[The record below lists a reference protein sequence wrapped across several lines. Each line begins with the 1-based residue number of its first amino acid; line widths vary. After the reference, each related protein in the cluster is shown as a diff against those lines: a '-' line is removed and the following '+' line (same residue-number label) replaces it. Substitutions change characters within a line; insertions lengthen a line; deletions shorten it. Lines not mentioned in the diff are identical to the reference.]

1 MPVELGAVAT
11 PGTAIIKQGADGVRI
26 ASGSALDVQTLD
38 VARPFP
44 DGVDGRLTVQTGED
58 ALFYIAI
65 AAQAFL
71 GLVYGSICPLAYLVF
86 GHRRGNAGQHGGLIV
101 TMAGPLEVDRQKH
114 G

>member
-44 DGVDGRLTVQTGED
+44 DGVDGRLTVQPGED

-71 GLVYGSICPLAYLVF
+71 GLVDGSDRKSTRLNSSHVAISYAVF
-86 GHRRGNAGQHGGLIV
+86 CLKKKKREQDRRKK
-101 TMAGPLEVDRQKH
+101 QK
-114 G
+114 